1 MSDLTESDIQ
11 DALYRHFSGKR
22 HPMTIPNCGAD
33 CVVGEADLISITR
46 AHLVHDVEI
55 KTSLADYRRE
65 FETKEDKHEI
75 LDAGG
80 VKDYPYGGTYYY
92 SNYFWFA
99 APDGLLDDEDLPDYA
114 GLLTVSDRRV
124 VTVAVDAPRLHTE
137 KLSDTDRRYIERG
150 LTLRYWQERTG

>member
-1 MSDLTESDIQ
+1 VHETDIQ
-11 DALYRHFSGKR
+11 NALYRFFADKR

-46 AHLVHDVEI
+46 AHLVHEVEI
-55 KTSLADYRRE
+55 KTSRSDFLRE
-65 FETKEDKHEI
+65 FETKEEKHEI
-75 LDAGG
+75 LHAGG

-99 APDGLLDDEDLPDYA
+99 APEGLLSLDDLPDYA
-114 GLLTVSDRRV
+114 GLLSVTEPRTVSVDR
-124 VTVAVDAPRLHTE
+124 DAPRLHIE

-150 LTLRYWQERTG
+150 LTLRYWQERTT

>member
-1 MSDLTESDIQ
+1 MSALTETDIQ
-11 DALYRHFSGKR
+11 NALYPFFADKR

-46 AHLVHDVEI
+46 AHLVHEVEI
-55 KTSLADYRRE
+55 KTSVSDFRRE

-75 LDAGG
+75 LQAGG

-99 APDGLLDDEDLPDYA
+99 APDGLLSVDDVPDYA
-114 GLLTVSDRRV
+114 GLI
-124 VTVAVDAPRLHTE
+124 TVASERSLSVKRSAPRLHTE

-150 LTLRYWQERTG
+150 LTVRYWQERAG